1 MAKKRKRIKKPR
13 KSSLRLT
20 PSAPAPLK
28 SRLHYD
34 EIEYIKA
41 LCATIPNLSEIERI
55 TGRSR
60 DTIRRIRDFNQ
71 DEIHGYRQ
79 LKRREFVKKAWEKI
93 ELLIKAINDGKCAF
107 ASVNQLTTAIG
118 TLYDKAALASGD
130 VTNRTE
136 HKISDI
142 DLSKLSLEEKL
153 KLREFILKIHGNANT
168 KPSRDWNQLG

>member
-1 MAKKRKRIKKPR
+1 VAKKRKKRIKKPR
-13 KSSLRLT
+13 KSTLKLT
-20 PSAPAPLK
+20 PSVPTEYK

-34 EIEYIKA
+34 EIEYIRA

-60 DTIRRIRDFNQ
+60 DTIRKIKKFSQ
-71 DEIHGYRQ
+71 DEISSYRQ
-79 LKRREFVKKAWEKI
+79 LKTKEFVKKAWEKI

-130 VTNRTE
+130 VTGRTE

-142 DLSKLSLEEKL
+142 DLSKLSIEEKL
-153 KLREFILKIHGNANT
+153 KLKELILKIQNG
-168 KPSRDWNQLG
+168 KSSRD

>member
-1 MAKKRKRIKKPR
+1 MAKKHRKKRIEPTI
-13 KSSLRLT
+13 KSTLKLT
-20 PSAPAPLK
+20 PSAPTPEK
-28 SRLHYD
+28 TQMHYD
-34 EIEYIKA
+34 EIEYIRA
-41 LCATIPNLSEIERI
+41 LLATIPNLSEVSRI
-55 TGRSR
+55 TGRNR
-60 DTIRRIRDFNQ
+60 NTILRIKRLSQ
-71 DEIHGYRQ
+71 DEISEYRTF
-79 LKRREFVKKAWEKI
+79 KTKEFVKKAWEKI

-153 KLREFILKIHGNANT
+153 KLREFMLKINGNATTDTDN
-168 KPSRDWNQLG
+168 